1 MKGVS
6 DSSGPPGKDREK
18 MRIRLLARWIPLTG
32 PDRPGACNEFRFRGV
47 TIQIL
52 RNPAPMGIDGG

>member
-1 MKGVS
+1 
-6 DSSGPPGKDREK
+6 

-52 RNPAPMGIDGG
+52 RNPAPMGIDGR